1 MIVSLQKNPPSFFLH
16 LAGLL
21 VSIPA
26 PSVGCG
32 LPRRAAPPVP
42 RAGARAGRLVAPCAR
57 PRRGGGGV
65 SAVGVQRFGRGPL
78 VPWLGRCWLGVP
90 VPASLLVVPRWFS
103 AN

>member
-21 VSIPA
+21 VSVPA
-26 PSVGCG
+26 PSVWCG

-42 RAGARAGRLVAPCAR
+42 RAGARSGRVVAHGAR
-57 PRRGGGGV
+57 PLRGGGGV
-65 SAVGVQRFGRGPL
+65 SAVGVLGFGPDLL

-90 VPASLLVVPRWFS
+90 VPASLPGLP
-103 AN
+103 AAI